1 VETILSL
8 RGVSKAFTPDV
19 WVLQDIDLDI
29 QKGSFVSIT
38 GVSGS
43 GKSTLLTIMG
53 GMDKPTK
60 GEVFLHGEDISKYS
74 EKNLAKLRRTSM
86 GFVFQF
92 FNLAPYLN
100 VEENILLPIILN
112 GQKTSAVKDRL
123 ETLMEYLGIKQYAHK
138 MPSKL
143 SGGEQQRVA
152 IARGLIFQ
160 PEIILLDEPTGN
172 LDSKS
177 AVSIMEL
184 LKRINEEFGTTIV
197 QVTHSGKNAQYGNRI
212 VNISDGRIVSE

>member
-1 VETILSL
+1 METILSL